1 MLTLTGV
8 PGAETTKGGKT
19 GELYPTDQSINQNC
33 PPKELV
39 AHLDWGAGSGHS
51 SMRED
56 GLDLL
61 LARGGHLQY
70 LHLGTPRF

>member
-39 AHLDWGAGSGHS
+39 AHLDWGAGSGNDEK
-51 SMRED
+51 RED
-56 GLDLL
+56 G
-61 LARGGHLQY
+61 
-70 LHLGTPRF
+70 